1 MKTGFQWISN
11 QRKTC
16 YYNGKGQMQY
26 GQQHI
31 GGKWYLFDKNT
42 GAMKTGFQWISNQ
55 RKTCYYNG
63 NGQMLYGRQY
73 INGRW
78 YNFNRWTG
86 ALMN

>member
-1 MKTGFQWISN
+1 
-11 QRKTC
+11 
-16 YYNGKGQMQY
+16 MQY
-26 GQQHI
+26 GQQRI
-31 GGKWYLFDKNT
+31 GGKWYLFDNNI
-42 GAMKTGFQWISNQ
+42 GAMKTGFQWISDQ

-78 YNFNRWTG
+78 YNFNQWTG